1 MTPHAALIELLAR
14 LGANDGAAVLVGE
27 HELSQWPGA
36 AVSAMKAQRL
46 LTKARSASSAVC
58 PECEEE
64 CVMPVHVL
72 PSTQG
77 SPSALIVCDKRSDVS
92 RVAVSLDRLQQWQ
105 CTTDS
110 VCRFVAATLGLRH
123 SDKRHPASADFLEI
137 GMATGDKRSQM
148 LCLHIDGELT
158 LVAGGTKVPL
168 AEFIAYD
175 KDAYSVDGSMICLLV
190 DAATTADS
198 RYTPSIAKRE
208 SRKLETQ
215 AMYKDWQKA
224 YRDLRKTHKDKSETW
239 CSQQIAKMTI
249 AKGRNASTIKKNML
263 S

>member
-1 MTPHAALIELLAR
+1 MTPHTALIELLAR

-27 HELSQWPGA
+27 NELSQWPGA
-36 AVSAMKAQRL
+36 AVSAMKTQRL
-46 LTKARSASSAVC
+46 LTKARSASSTVC

-77 SPSALIVCDKRSDVS
+77 SPSAFIVCDKRSDVS
-92 RVAVSLDRLQQWQ
+92 RVSVSLDHLQQWQ

-123 SDKRHPASADFLEI
+123 RDKRHPASPDFLEI

-148 LCLHIDGELT
+148 LCLQIDGELH
-158 LVAGGTKVPL
+158 LVAGGNKVPL
-168 AEFIAYD
+168 TEFIAYD
-175 KDAYSVDGSMICLLV
+175 KDAYSVDGSMIRLLV
-190 DAATTADS
+190 DAATTADN

-224 YRDLRKTHKDKSETW
+224 YRELKRKRPDMSNVWYSK
-239 CSQQIAKMTI
+239 QIAKMPI
-249 AKGRNASTIKKNML
+249 AKNRDASTIKKNML